1 MTSLLAHQG
10 GWDELILV
18 VAPIVVIAVL
28 ILRSRHR
35 DREEGEEPGEDR
47 RDGPPETGS

>member
-1 MTSLLAHQG
+1 MISLLAHQG

-18 VAPIVVIAVL
+18 VGPIVVVAVL

-35 DREEGEEPGEDR
+35 DREEGEEPGED
-47 RDGPPETGS
+47 GPPETSS